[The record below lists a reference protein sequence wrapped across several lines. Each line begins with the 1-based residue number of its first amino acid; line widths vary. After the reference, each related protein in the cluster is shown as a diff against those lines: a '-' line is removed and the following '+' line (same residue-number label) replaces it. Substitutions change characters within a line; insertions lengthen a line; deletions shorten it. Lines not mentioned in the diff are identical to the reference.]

1 MLFNTLI
8 ISSLT
13 FFLVEWFL
21 SDKIDDQLAKRISRI
36 FFLITSAITA
46 IIFAFNL
53 DSRDWSKYQEKFDRV
68 TMRIEPGFG
77 FLVNVVKKLGGDFT
91 QILWLTG
98 FLFLI
103 TMVLLVRSK
112 HNNLVIL
119 LYAIYP
125 LVWDLNQIRNLFMF
139 LFILYAFYF
148 MAYGK
153 AIVSYLLILIATSF
167 HYSALFYVP
176 LYPLLKLPRK
186 SFYRWMMVLLAIFS
200 MGAVIVKIALNP
212 MLDWLDSPQLNYY
225 AHYIGDFS
233 LFYFG
238 IQVIH
243 QCLDLLTVW
252 WIDRQTTGKL
262 DPETKSQ
269 QEVFLRAIFFTT
281 LYLPAVAFFDEI
293 HRLRRNAQLVK
304 YMFSANAFRYLNN
317 QQRIIVLVLLLM
329 NLALTLYMMY
339 VAKDF
344 ELFDF
349 VNANQLVEWIQR

>member
-1 MLFNTLI
+1 MLFYTLI
-8 ISSLT
+8 MASLVL
-13 FFLVEWFL
+13 FLVEWIL
-21 SDKIDDQLAKRISRI
+21 SDRLDDQKAKRLSHI
-36 FFLITSAITA
+36 FLGITSAITA
-46 IIFAFNL
+46 VVFAFNL
-53 DSRDWSKYQEKFDRV
+53 DSRDWSKYQEKFERV

-77 FLVNVVKKLGGDFT
+77 FLVNIVKSMGGDFT

-98 FLFLI
+98 FFFLI
-103 TMVLLVRSK
+103 TMLFLVRSN

-119 LYAIYP
+119 LYALYP

-139 LFILYAFYF
+139 LFVLYAFYF
-148 MAYGK
+148 MAYRK
-153 AIVSYLLILIATSF
+153 AIASYLAILIATSF

-176 LYPLLKLPRK
+176 LYPLLKLSRK

-200 MGAVIVKIALNP
+200 MGAIVVKIALNP
-212 MLDWLDSPQLNYY
+212 LLVWLNSPQLNYY

-243 QCLDLLTVW
+243 QSLDLLTVW

-262 DPETKSQ
+262 DPATKSQ

-317 QQRIIVLVLLLM
+317 RQRIIVLILLLT

-349 VNANQLVEWIQR
+349 VNANRIAEWIQ